1 MRGGEVGL
9 VRESLREGELLLKNA
24 PALVK
29 PMPLVVPAYR
39 WYERLY
45 YGLGLTLYDLLAGK
59 QGIKR
64 TGHLNR
70 EQALERIPNLSKEGL
85 YGGTLDWDSQ
95 FDDAR
100 LALAIAKEAVG
111 HG

>member
-1 MRGGEVGL
+1 
-9 VRESLREGELLLKNA
+9 
-24 PALVK
+24 
-29 PMPLVVPAYR
+29 MPFVVPAYR

-45 YGLGLTLYDLLAGK
+45 HGIGLTLYNLLAGK
-59 QGIKR
+59 LGIKR

-70 EQALERIPNLSKEGL
+70 EQDLERIPNLSKEGL
-85 YGGTLDWDSQ
+85 YGGTLYWDGQ